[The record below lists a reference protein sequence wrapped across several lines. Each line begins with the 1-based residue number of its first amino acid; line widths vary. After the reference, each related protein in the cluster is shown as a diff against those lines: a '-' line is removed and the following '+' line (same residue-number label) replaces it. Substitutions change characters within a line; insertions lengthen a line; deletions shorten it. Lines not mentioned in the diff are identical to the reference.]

1 MDTPSLQILI
11 MVLLVI
17 FSAFF
22 SASETAF
29 SALNRT
35 RLKSMADKGD
45 KRAKATLALS
55 ERYDELLS
63 TILVGNN
70 IVNISLA
77 SIGTVFFV
85 AMMGDKG
92 VSISTAVI
100 TVAVLIF
107 GEITPKSVAKEA
119 PESFAMLVTPIVRV
133 MMIILSP
140 VNWLF
145 SKWKLLINRIF
156 KLDGE
161 RTYSQ
166 DELITLVDEVH
177 QEGGMDEDESD
188 LIKSAIELFDDRS
201 LYDILTPRVKVDGI
215 PKDATPDEIVELLKE
230 SNHSRMPVYDETLD
244 HIVGVL
250 HQKDYFHKVLP
261 GECTL
266 EQAMQ
271 KPLFVPETAQ
281 ISNTLKLM
289 QKTHSQ
295 MAVVADEYGG
305 TAGIVTMED
314 ILEEL
319 VGEIWDEHDEETVNI
334 KAETN
339 GSFTASGDTPL
350 DELEEKLELEL
361 ETDAS
366 TLGGWVME
374 QTEKVPSP
382 GDSFQWEGWEFTVK
396 KADGRHVIEVEI
408 KAKAE

>member
-11 MVLLVI
+11 MVLLVF

-35 RLKSMADKGD
+35 RLKSMADKGN
-45 KRAKATLALS
+45 KRGEATLALS
-55 ERYDELLS
+55 ERYDDLLS
-63 TILVGNN
+63 TLLVGNN
-70 IVNISLA
+70 IVNIALA

-85 AMMGDKG
+85 AMMGDNG
-92 VSISTAVI
+92 VSVSTAVI
-100 TVAVLIF
+100 TIVVLIF
-107 GEITPKSVAKEA
+107 GEITPKSIAKEK
-119 PESFAMLVTPIVRV
+119 PEAFAMLVTPILR
-133 MMIILSP
+133 MLMFILTP
-140 VNWLF
+140 VNWIF
-145 SKWKLLINRIF
+145 GKWKLLISRIF
-156 KLDGE
+156 KLE
-161 RTYSQ
+161 SARTLSQ

-215 PKDATPDEIVELLKE
+215 PKDATSAEIVEILKE
-230 SNHSRMPVYDETLD
+230 SNHSRMPVYEETLD

-250 HQKDYFHKVLP
+250 HQKDYFHKVIP

-266 EQAMQ
+266 EEAMQ
-271 KPLFVPETAQ
+271 KPLYVPETAQ
-281 ISNTLKLM
+281 ISTTLKLM

-339 GSFTASGDTPL
+339 GSFIASGDTPL

-374 QTEKVPSP
+374 QTEKVPVP
-382 GDSFQWEGWEFTVK
+382 GDHFCWEGWEFTVN

-408 KAKAE
+408 KTKAE

>member
-1 MDTPSLQILI
+1 VDTPSLQILI
-11 MVLLVI
+11 MVLLVLL
-17 FSAFF
+17 SGFF

-35 RLKSMADKGD
+35 RIKSMADRGN
-45 KRAKATLALS
+45 KRAASALALS
-55 ERYDELLS
+55 ERYDDLLS
-63 TILVGNN
+63 TLLVGNN
-70 IVNISLA
+70 IVNIALA

-85 AMMGDKG
+85 AWLGNNG

-100 TVAVLIF
+100 TVVVLIF
-107 GEITPKSVAKEA
+107 GEITPKSIAKEK
-119 PESFAMLVTPIVRV
+119 PESFAMLVTPVIR
-133 MMIILSP
+133 MLMLLLTPI
-140 VNWLF
+140 NWLF
-145 SKWKLLINRIF
+145 SKWKLLISRIF
-156 KLDGE
+156 KLESD
-161 RTYSQ
+161 RTFSQ

-215 PKDATPDEIVELLKE
+215 PVDSSPEEIIEILKE
-230 SNHSRMPVYDETLD
+230 SNHSRMPIYDDTLD

-250 HQKDYFHKVLP
+250 HQKDYFHRVLP
-261 GECTL
+261 GEATL
-266 EQAMQ
+266 QEAMQ

-289 QKTHSQ
+289 QQTHSQ
-295 MAVVADEYGG
+295 MAIVADEYGG

-339 GSFTASGDTPL
+339 GCFTASGDTPL
-350 DELEEKLELEL
+350 DELEEELELEL
-361 ETDAS
+361 ETEAS

-374 QTEKVPSP
+374 QTEKVPNP
-382 GDSFQWEGWEFTVK
+382 GDSFQWEGWEFTVM

-408 KAKAE
+408 KSAAK